1 MGRQKEM
8 AELRGIVADHRLV
21 TLTDAG
27 GSGKTRLAVEL
38 AAQLAAEFCDGL
50 WCVDLAPITDP
61 VLVPV
66 SATLDLNRL
75 GGSKAAHLAGIMLW
89 SLSGS

>member
-1 MGRQKEM
+1 VGRQKEM
-8 AELRGIVADHRLV
+8 AELRGILTDHRLI

-38 AAQLAAEFCDGL
+38 AAQLAAEFCDGM

-61 VLVPV
+61 VFGTGQRNIGPEPPGPV
-66 SATLDLNRL
+66 Q
-75 GGSKAAHLAGIMLW
+75 GGSLGQHHVVV
-89 SLSGS
+89 SFR